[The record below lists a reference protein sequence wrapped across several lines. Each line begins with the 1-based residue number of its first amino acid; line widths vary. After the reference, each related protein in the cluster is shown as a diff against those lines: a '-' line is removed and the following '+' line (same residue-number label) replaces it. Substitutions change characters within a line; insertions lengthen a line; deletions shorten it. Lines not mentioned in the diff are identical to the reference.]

1 MNRLTVVFALCAAF
15 TLCTAQEF
23 IPDSVEGIVPE
34 MELFTPPPGF
44 EAVAQLLAEDGD
56 DPAPAAP
63 AAGSGTPAAKPAAA
77 PATPAAKPAPTAAAE
92 SPPPA
97 DMRADTA
104 PADAAPAA
112 PAPDAA
118 PATKPAAVP
127 QVAPVGEVPQD
138 VVPLAAG
145 SAAAPPPQE
154 DEDKVPKAFSLPHI
168 HVPDAQETKEA
179 IAASL
184 PPAIHKDPLYW
195 KLKKLKQDY
204 QFKKG
209 YQEMRR
215 ELLKKYLKT
224 HYASQ
229 LVRDHMRRRVDTL
242 RRQSALKRFG
252 LGAHYKPFT
261 WGEYD
266 EPGKSEEPAPEA
278 ASPPPAPAPAPKAP
292 ANVDP
297 DGVDP
302 VGATGGVTGDGD
314 GGDGDGDSEEAFIEM
329 AYLDGWNA

>member
-1 MNRLTVVFALCAAF
+1 MPQV
-15 TLCTAQEF
+15 
-23 IPDSVEGIVPE
+23 
-34 MELFTPPPGF
+34 
-44 EAVAQLLAEDGD
+44 
-56 DPAPAAP
+56 
-63 AAGSGTPAAKPAAA
+63 
-77 PATPAAKPAPTAAAE
+77 
-92 SPPPA
+92 
-97 DMRADTA
+97 
-104 PADAAPAA
+104 
-112 PAPDAA
+112 
-118 PATKPAAVP
+118 VP
-127 QVAPVGEVPQD
+127 QE

-145 SAAAPPPQE
+145 SAAAAAAPPQEE
-154 DEDKVPKAFSLPHI
+154 DEDKVPKAFSLPDI
-168 HVPDAQETKEA
+168 HVPDAEETKAA
-179 IAASL
+179 IAASM

-229 LVRDHMRRRVDTL
+229 LVRDHMRRRIDTL

-252 LGAHYKPFT
+252 PGAHYKPFT

-266 EPGKSEEPAPEA
+266 EPGKADEAPEPAAP
-278 ASPPPAPAPAPKAP
+278 PPPAPPAAPKAP
-292 ANVDP
+292 DDVDP

-314 GGDGDGDSEEAFIEM
+314 GDHDKADDGDGDGDGEEAFVEM
-329 AYLDGWNA
+329 EYLDGWDA